1 MPTSD
6 ERSAAR
12 LDELIVE
19 TRLLLEAN
27 RVLQERLRAR
37 RLWRTAGVTL
47 AAMLGVYAWSLHALL
62 AENVSLLRANTELV
76 QSGNALLRATNTRQ
90 QEMQSALKQMR
101 RPAADAGKAPPRRRT
116 SGCADG
122 SPGCDSS
129 TFWVPGFPG
138 PRVSTKRTRLT
149 PSI

>member
-1 MPTSD
+1 MTSAG
-6 ERSAAR
+6 ERSAVQ

-19 TRLLLEAN
+19 TRLLIETN
-27 RVLQERLRAR
+27 RALREQLRAR
-37 RLWRTAGVTL
+37 RLWRSAGL
-47 AAMLGVYAWSLHALL
+47 ALVASLAFYAWSVHALL
-62 AENVSLLRANTELV
+62 AENLTLLRANTELV